1 MFFCTAAISSIS
13 AKQLFAGQKTGH
25 LGSRRLVILVM
36 LCRMHHRNNYPDGTE
51 MAAAQKYIEAG
62 ERVRKSWNCL
72 WERLNYCLVL
82 RLGTS
87 CGSSPSPECLI
98 FLSKDMVQGLRKT
111 WVLRPDMVSNS
122 ANYWPYPSQAPT
134 PDFKVYTYTTQI
146 SINILGTENFHRK
159 PPAAGLSLLITFGKP
174 DLFVPVEHLYFMTI
188 KIKTGC
194 P

>member
-1 MFFCTAAISSIS
+1 MRVCAVLTWTPDHALAACETRWLGPTADPVLRSN
-13 AKQLFAGQKTGH
+13 
-25 LGSRRLVILVM
+25 RR
-36 LCRMHHRNNYPDGTE
+36 
-51 MAAAQKYIEAG
+51 KYLI
-62 ERVRKSWNCL
+62 
-72 WERLNYCLVL
+72 VL

-159 PPAAGLSLLITFGKP
+159 PPVAGLLKIETTLHIVTQPLYWPYVISQVLT
-174 DLFVPVEHLYFMTI
+174 DL
-188 KIKTGC
+188 
-194 P
+194 